1 MGDKAAYDLWWKNAV
16 IYCLDV
22 ELFADGNGDGCGDFP
37 GLTDKVDYLAGL
49 GVTCVWLM
57 PFYPTPNKDNGYDIS
72 DFYGVD
78 PRLGSLGDLVDF
90 LRAARE
96 GGLRVIADLVV
107 NHTSDQHPWFQSAR
121 ADEHSPYRDF
131 YVWADERP
139 EGPPG
144 VGFPDA
150 EDSNWDYDEVAGKW
164 FLHRFYS
171 HMPDLNIANPRVR
184 DEITKVVGYW
194 LELGLSGFRV
204 DAPPFVIEQTGTEAE
219 RHQDPPA
226 FLRDLRAFLNRRRG
240 DAILV
245 AEANLPP
252 DDQRRFFGD
261 EGGDEMHML
270 FNFLLNQQ
278 MFLALVRQD
287 PAPIV
292 TGLRELPMVPETNQW
307 AGFVKNH
314 DELTL
319 DKLSDDEREE
329 VFAALAPDPDMR
341 SFGRGIRRRVP
352 PMLDGDRDRIE
363 LLYSLAFTLPGSPV
377 LLYGEEIGLGDN
389 QAVEGRGAVR
399 VAMQWT
405 AGPHGGFTTGEP
417 AVPVV
422 ADGPFAPEHV
432 NVAAQRRDPGSL
444 LNWTERAIRT
454 RKELPELG
462 WGAWQVLDTDHPGV
476 LAHRCDWQGRGVV
489 VLHNPPPPRW
499 GSPQPPATSGSR
511 AARCTTCSPTV
522 ATTGPPPASRWP
534 WSGSATAGCA
544 CPADPSGRRRGLP
557 WNPL

>member
-1 MGDKAAYDLWWKNAV
+1 MGSKAAYDLWWKNAV
-16 IYCLDV
+16 IYCVDV
-22 ELFADGNGDGCGDFP
+22 ELFADANGDGIGDFP

-49 GVTCVWLM
+49 GVTCIWLM

-78 PRLGSLGDLVDF
+78 PRLGTLGDFVEF

-96 GGLRVIADLVV
+96 RGIRVIADLVV

-121 ADEHSPYRDF
+121 SDPASPFRDF
-131 YVWADERP
+131 YVWADEQP
-139 EGPPG
+139 EGPKD
-144 VGFPDA
+144 VVFPDA

-184 DEITKVVGYW
+184 DEISKVVGYW

-204 DAPPFVIEQTGTEAE
+204 DAAPFVIEQTDTEAE
-219 RHQDPPA
+219 RLQDPHA

-240 DAILV
+240 DAILL

-270 FNFLLNQQ
+270 FNFLLNQR
-278 MFLALVRQD
+278 MFLGLVRQD

-292 TGLRELPMVPETNQW
+292 TGLRELPPVPETNQW
-307 AGFVKNH
+307 ANFVKNH

-319 DKLSDDEREE
+319 DKLSEDEREE

-363 LLYSLAFTLPGSPV
+363 LLYSLAFTLPGSPL

-405 AGPHGGFTTGEP
+405 AGPNGGFTTGDP
-417 AVPVV
+417 AVPFV
-422 ADGPFAPEHV
+422 AVGPFAPEHV
-432 NVAAQRRDPGSL
+432 YLAAERRDPGSL
-444 LNWTERAIRT
+444 LKWTERAIRT

-462 WGAWQVLDTDHPGV
+462 WGAWRVLATDHPGV

-489 VLHNPPPPRW
+489 VLHNFHPD
-499 GSPQPPATSGSR
+499 PAEVTADLGDDVEAGR
-511 AARCTTCSPTV
+511 PMPDLFADRRYDR
-522 ATTGPPPASRWP
+522 ATTGERLALDRFGYRWL
-534 WSGSATAGCA
+534 
-544 CPADPSGRRRGLP
+544 RLP
-557 WNPL
+557 G

>member
-37 GLTDKVDYLAGL
+37 GLTGKVDYLAGL

-96 GGLRVIADLVV
+96 RGIRVIADLVV

-131 YVWADERP
+131 YVWADEQP

-144 VGFPDA
+144 VVFPDA

-184 DEITKVVGYW
+184 DEINKIVGYW

-204 DAPPFVIEQTGTEAE
+204 DAAPFVIELAGTEAE
-219 RHQDPPA
+219 HGQDPHN
-226 FLRDLRAFLNRRRG
+226 FLVNLRAFLNRRRG
-240 DAILV
+240 DAILL

-252 DDQRRFFGD
+252 EDQRRFFGD

-270 FNFLLNQQ
+270 FNFVLNQHI
-278 MFLALVRQD
+278 FLALVRQD

-292 TGLRELPMVPETNQW
+292 TALRELPPVPETNQW
-307 AGFVKNH
+307 ANFLKNH

-319 DKLSDDEREE
+319 DKLTEAEREE

-363 LLYSLAFTLPGSPV
+363 LLDSLLFTLPGTPV
-377 LLYGEEIGLGDN
+377 LLYGEEIGLGDD
-389 QAVEGRGAVR
+389 QRVEGRGAVR
-399 VAMQWT
+399 VAMQWSP
-405 AGPHGGFTTGEP
+405 GPNAGFTTGEP

-422 ADGPFAPEHV
+422 TEGPFGPDRV
-432 NVAAQRRDPGSL
+432 NVATQRRDPESL
-444 LNWTERAIRT
+444 LNWMERAVRT

-462 WGAWQVLDTDHPGV
+462 WGAWRVLDTDQPSV
-476 LAHRCDWQGRGVV
+476 LAHRCDWQGKGVL
-489 VLHNPPPPRW
+489 VLHNLGPGRVKV
-499 GSPQPPATSGSR
+499 
-511 AARCTTCSPTV
+511 TV
-522 ATTGPPPASRWP
+522 DLGDDVEAGRPMPDLLGNRHHDPATTGQPVALGGFGYRWL
-534 WSGSATAGCA
+534 
-544 CPADPSGRRRGLP
+544 RLP
-557 WNPL
+557 G

>member
-37 GLTDKVDYLAGL
+37 GLTGKVDYLAGL

-96 GGLRVIADLVV
+96 RGIRVIADLVV

-144 VGFPDA
+144 VVFPDA
-150 EDSNWDYDEVAGKW
+150 EDSNWDYDEIAGKW

-184 DEITKVVGYW
+184 DEINKIVGYW

-204 DAPPFVIEQTGTEAE
+204 DAAPFVIELAGTEAE
-219 RHQDPPA
+219 HGQDPHD
-226 FLRDLRAFLNRRRG
+226 FLVNLRAFLNRRRG
-240 DAILV
+240 DAILL

-252 DDQRRFFGD
+252 EDQRRFFGD

-270 FNFLLNQQ
+270 FDFVLNQHI
-278 MFLALVRQD
+278 FLALVRQD

-292 TGLRELPMVPETNQW
+292 TALRELPPVPETNQW
-307 AGFVKNH
+307 ANFIKNH

-319 DKLSDDEREE
+319 DKLTEAEREE

-363 LLYSLAFTLPGSPV
+363 LLYSLLFTLPGTPV
-377 LLYGEEIGLGDN
+377 LLYGEEIGLGDDPR
-389 QAVEGRGAVR
+389 VEGRGAVR
-399 VAMQWT
+399 VAMQWSP
-405 AGPHGGFTTGEP
+405 GPNAGFTTGDP

-422 ADGPFAPEHV
+422 TEGPFGPDRV
-432 NVAAQRRDPGSL
+432 NVATQRRDPESL
-444 LNWTERAIRT
+444 PNWMERAIRT

-462 WGAWQVLDTDHPGV
+462 WGAWRVLDTDQPSV
-476 LAHRCDWQGRGVV
+476 LAHRCDWQGKGVL
-489 VLHNPPPPRW
+489 VLHNLGPERVKVTIDLGDDVEAGRPMPDLLGNRHHDP
-499 GSPQPPATSGSR
+499 
-511 AARCTTCSPTV
+511 
-522 ATTGPPPASRWP
+522 ATTGQPLSLGGFGYRWL
-534 WSGSATAGCA
+534 
-544 CPADPSGRRRGLP
+544 RLP
-557 WNPL
+557 G

>member
-37 GLTDKVDYLAGL
+37 GLTGKVDYLAGL
-49 GVTCVWLM
+49 GVTCIWLM

-78 PRLGSLGDLVDF
+78 PRLGTLGDLVEF

-96 GGLRVIADLVV
+96 RGIRVIADLVV

-121 ADEHSPYRDF
+121 ADERSPWRDF
-131 YVWADERP
+131 YVWADEQP

-144 VGFPDA
+144 VVFPDA
-150 EDSNWDYDEVAGKW
+150 EDSNWDFDEVAGKW

-184 DEITKVVGYW
+184 DEINKIVGYW

-204 DAPPFVIEQTGTEAE
+204 DAAPFVIELAGTEAE
-219 RHQDPPA
+219 RGQDPHD
-226 FLRDLRAFLNRRRG
+226 FLVNLRAFLNRRRG
-240 DAILV
+240 DAILL

-252 DDQRRFFGD
+252 EDQRRFFGD

-270 FNFLLNQQ
+270 FNFVLNQHV
-278 MFLALVRQD
+278 FLALVRQD
-287 PAPIV
+287 PAPI
-292 TGLRELPMVPETNQW
+292 TKALREQPPVPETNQW
-307 AGFVKNH
+307 ANFVKNH

-319 DKLSDDEREE
+319 DKLSDDERQE

-352 PMLDGDRDRIE
+352 TMLEGDRDRME
-363 LLYSLAFTLPGSPV
+363 LLYSLLFTLPGSPV
-377 LLYGEEIGLGDN
+377 LLYGEEIGLGDD
-389 QAVEGRGAVR
+389 QRVEGRAAVR
-399 VAMQWT
+399 VAMQWSP
-405 AGPHGGFTTGEP
+405 GPKAGFTTGDP
-417 AVPVV
+417 AVPLVS
-422 ADGPFAPEHV
+422 DGPFGPDKV
-432 NVAAQRRDPGSL
+432 NVATERRDPESL
-444 LNWTERAIRT
+444 LNWMERAIRT

-462 WGAWQVLDTDHPGV
+462 WGAWRVLDTDHPAV
-476 LAHRCDWQGRGVV
+476 LAHRCDWQGRGVL
-489 VLHNPPPPRW
+489 VLHNLGPEPVKVGVDLGDDVEAGRPLADLLGNRHHEP
-499 GSPQPPATSGSR
+499 
-511 AARCTTCSPTV
+511 
-522 ATTGPPPASRWP
+522 ATTGQPMALHGFGYRWL
-534 WSGSATAGCA
+534 
-544 CPADPSGRRRGLP
+544 RLP
-557 WNPL
+557 G

>member
-37 GLTDKVDYLAGL
+37 GLTGKVDYLAGL
-49 GVTCVWLM
+49 GVTCIWLM

-78 PRLGSLGDLVDF
+78 PRLGSLGDLVEF

-96 GGLRVIADLVV
+96 RGIRVIADLVV

-121 ADEHSPYRDF
+121 ADERSPFRDF
-131 YVWADERP
+131 YVWADEQP
-139 EGPPG
+139 EGPQG
-144 VGFPDA
+144 VVFPDA

-184 DEITKVVGYW
+184 DEINKIVGYW

-204 DAPPFVIEQTGTEAE
+204 DAAPFVIELAGTEAE
-219 RHQDPPA
+219 RGQDPHD
-226 FLRDLRAFLNRRRG
+226 FLVNLRAFLNRRRG
-240 DAILV
+240 DAILL

-252 DDQRRFFGD
+252 EDQRRFFGD

-270 FNFLLNQQ
+270 FNFVLNQHV
-278 MFLALVRQD
+278 FLALVRQD

-292 TGLRELPMVPETNQW
+292 EALRELPQVPEANQW
-307 AGFVKNH
+307 ANFIKNH

-319 DKLSDDEREE
+319 DKLTEAEREE

-352 PMLDGDRDRIE
+352 TMLEGDRDRME
-363 LLYSLAFTLPGSPV
+363 LLYSLLFTLPGSPV
-377 LLYGEEIGLGDN
+377 LLYGEEIGLGDD
-389 QAVEGRGAVR
+389 QRVSGRGAVR
-399 VAMQWT
+399 VAMQWSPGAT
-405 AGPHGGFTTGEP
+405 AGFTTGEP
-417 AVPVV
+417 AVPLVTE
-422 ADGPFAPEHV
+422 GPFGPDRV
-432 NVAAQRRDPGSL
+432 NVATQRRDPESL
-444 LNWTERAIRT
+444 LNWMERAVRT

-462 WGAWQVLDTDHPGV
+462 WGAWRVLEADQPSV
-476 LAHRCDWQGRGVV
+476 LAHRCDWLGRGVL
-489 VLHNPPPPRW
+489 VLHNLGPDRVKV
-499 GSPQPPATSGSR
+499 
-511 AARCTTCSPTV
+511 TV
-522 ATTGPPPASRWP
+522 DLGDDVEAGRPMPDLLGNRHHDPATTGQPLTLSGFGYRWL
-534 WSGSATAGCA
+534 
-544 CPADPSGRRRGLP
+544 RLP
-557 WNPL
+557 G

>member
-1 MGDKAAYDLWWKNAV
+1 MGPKAAYDLWWKNTV
-16 IYCLDV
+16 IYCVDV
-22 ELFADGNGDGCGDFP
+22 ELFCDSNGDGVGDFP

-49 GVTCVWLM
+49 GVTCIWLM

-78 PRLGSLGDLVDF
+78 PRLGTLGDLVEF

-96 GGLRVIADLVV
+96 RGIRVIADLVV

-121 ADEHSPYRDF
+121 ADPGSPFRDF
-131 YVWADERP
+131 YVWADEQP
-139 EGPPG
+139 DGPKD
-144 VGFPDA
+144 VVFPDA

-204 DAPPFVIEQTGTEAE
+204 DAAPFVIEQTGTEAE
-219 RHQDPPA
+219 RGQDPHA

-292 TGLRELPMVPETNQW
+292 TGLRELPTVPETNQW

-405 AGPHGGFTTGEP
+405 AGPHGGFTQGEP

-432 NVAAQRRDPGSL
+432 NVAAQHRDPGSL

-462 WGAWQVLDTDHPGV
+462 WGAWQVLDADHPGV

-489 VLHNPPPPRW
+489 VLHNFHPDPVEV
-499 GSPQPPATSGSR
+499 
-511 AARCTTCSPTV
+511 TV
-522 ATTGPPPASRWP
+522 DLGDDAEPGRVMPELFADRPYDQATTGEPMALERFGYRWL
-534 WSGSATAGCA
+534 
-544 CPADPSGRRRGLP
+544 RLP
-557 WNPL
+557 G

>member
-37 GLTDKVDYLAGL
+37 GLTGKVDYLAGL
-49 GVTCVWLM
+49 GVTCIWLM

-78 PRLGSLGDLVDF
+78 PRLGSLGDLVEF

-96 GGLRVIADLVV
+96 RGIRVIADLVV

-121 ADEHSPYRDF
+121 ADERSPFRDF
-131 YVWADERP
+131 YVWADEQP
-139 EGPPG
+139 EGPQG
-144 VGFPDA
+144 VVFPDA

-184 DEITKVVGYW
+184 DEINKIVGYW

-204 DAPPFVIEQTGTEAE
+204 DAAPFVIELAGTEAE
-219 RHQDPPA
+219 RGQDPHD
-226 FLRDLRAFLNRRRG
+226 FLVNLRAFLNRRRG
-240 DAILV
+240 DAILL

-252 DDQRRFFGD
+252 EDQRRFFGD

-270 FNFLLNQQ
+270 FNFVLNQHV
-278 MFLALVRQD
+278 FLALVRQD

-292 TGLRELPMVPETNQW
+292 EALRELPPVPEANQW
-307 AGFVKNH
+307 ANFIKNH

-319 DKLSDDEREE
+319 DKLTEAEREE

-352 PMLDGDRDRIE
+352 TMLEGDRDRME
-363 LLYSLAFTLPGSPV
+363 LLYSLLFTLPGSPV
-377 LLYGEEIGLGDN
+377 LLYGEEIGLGDD
-389 QAVEGRGAVR
+389 QRVSGRGAVR
-399 VAMQWT
+399 VAMQWSPGAT
-405 AGPHGGFTTGEP
+405 AGFTTGEP
-417 AVPVV
+417 AVPLVTE
-422 ADGPFAPEHV
+422 GPFGPDRV
-432 NVAAQRRDPGSL
+432 NVATQRRDPESL
-444 LNWTERAIRT
+444 LNWMERAIRT

-462 WGAWQVLDTDHPGV
+462 WGAWRVLEADQPSV
-476 LAHRCDWQGRGVV
+476 LAHRCDWLGRGVL
-489 VLHNPPPPRW
+489 VLHNLGPDRVKVSVDLGDDVEAGRPMPDLLGNRHHDP
-499 GSPQPPATSGSR
+499 
-511 AARCTTCSPTV
+511 
-522 ATTGPPPASRWP
+522 ATTGQPLTLSGFGYRWL
-534 WSGSATAGCA
+534 
-544 CPADPSGRRRGLP
+544 RLP
-557 WNPL
+557 G

>member
-37 GLTDKVDYLAGL
+37 GLTGKVDYLAGL

-96 GGLRVIADLVV
+96 RGIRVIADLVV

-131 YVWADERP
+131 YVWADEQP

-144 VGFPDA
+144 VVFPDA

-184 DEITKVVGYW
+184 DEINKIVGYW

-204 DAPPFVIEQTGTEAE
+204 DAAPFVIELAGTEAE
-219 RHQDPPA
+219 RGQDPHD
-226 FLRDLRAFLNRRRG
+226 FLVNLRAFLNRRRG
-240 DAILV
+240 DAILL

-252 DDQRRFFGD
+252 EDQRRFFGD

-270 FNFLLNQQ
+270 FNFVLNQHV
-278 MFLALVRQD
+278 FLALVRQD
-287 PAPIV
+287 PAPI
-292 TGLRELPMVPETNQW
+292 TKALREQPPVPETNQW
-307 AGFVKNH
+307 ANFVKNH

-319 DKLSDDEREE
+319 DKLSDDERQE

-352 PMLDGDRDRIE
+352 TMLEGDRDRME
-363 LLYSLAFTLPGSPV
+363 LLYSLLFTLPGSPV
-377 LLYGEEIGLGDN
+377 LLYGEEIGLGDD
-389 QAVEGRGAVR
+389 QRVEGRAAVR
-399 VAMQWT
+399 VAMQWSP
-405 AGPHGGFTTGEP
+405 GPKAGFTTGDP
-417 AVPVV
+417 AVPLVS
-422 ADGPFAPEHV
+422 DGPFGPDKV
-432 NVAAQRRDPGSL
+432 NVATERRDPESL
-444 LNWTERAIRT
+444 LNWMERAIRT

-462 WGAWQVLDTDHPGV
+462 WGAWRVLDTDHPAV
-476 LAHRCDWQGRGVV
+476 LAHRCDWQGRGVL
-489 VLHNPPPPRW
+489 VLHNLGPEPVKVGVDLGDDVEAGRPLADLLGNRHHEP
-499 GSPQPPATSGSR
+499 
-511 AARCTTCSPTV
+511 
-522 ATTGPPPASRWP
+522 ATTGQPMALHGFGYRWL
-534 WSGSATAGCA
+534 
-544 CPADPSGRRRGLP
+544 RLP
-557 WNPL
+557 G

>member
-1 MGDKAAYDLWWKNAV
+1 MGNKAAYDLWWKNAV

-37 GLTDKVDYLAGL
+37 GLTGKVDYLAGL
-49 GVTCVWLM
+49 GVTCIWLM

-78 PRLGSLGDLVDF
+78 PRLGSLGDLVEF

-96 GGLRVIADLVV
+96 RGIRVIADLVV

-121 ADEHSPYRDF
+121 ADERSPFRDF
-131 YVWADERP
+131 YVWADEQP
-139 EGPPG
+139 EGPQG
-144 VGFPDA
+144 VVFPDA

-184 DEITKVVGYW
+184 DEINKIVGYW

-204 DAPPFVIEQTGTEAE
+204 DAAPFVIELAGTEAE
-219 RHQDPPA
+219 RGQDPHD
-226 FLRDLRAFLNRRRG
+226 FLVNLRAFLNRRRG
-240 DAILV
+240 DAILL

-252 DDQRRFFGD
+252 EDQRRFFGD

-270 FNFLLNQQ
+270 FNFVLNQHV
-278 MFLALVRQD
+278 FLALVRQD

-292 TGLRELPMVPETNQW
+292 EALRELPPVPEANQW
-307 AGFVKNH
+307 ANFIKNH

-319 DKLSDDEREE
+319 DKLTEAEREE

-352 PMLDGDRDRIE
+352 TMLEGDRDRME
-363 LLYSLAFTLPGSPV
+363 LLYSLLFTLPGSPV
-377 LLYGEEIGLGDN
+377 LLYGEEIGLGDD
-389 QAVEGRGAVR
+389 QRVSGRGAVR
-399 VAMQWT
+399 VAMQWSPGAT
-405 AGPHGGFTTGEP
+405 AGFTTGEP
-417 AVPVV
+417 AVPLVTE
-422 ADGPFAPEHV
+422 GPFGPDRV
-432 NVAAQRRDPGSL
+432 NVATQRRDPESL
-444 LNWTERAIRT
+444 LNWMERAVRT

-462 WGAWQVLDTDHPGV
+462 WGAWRVLEADQPSV
-476 LAHRCDWQGRGVV
+476 LAHRCDWLGRGVL
-489 VLHNPPPPRW
+489 VLHNLGPDRVKVSVDLGDDVEAGRPMPDLLGNRHHDP
-499 GSPQPPATSGSR
+499 
-511 AARCTTCSPTV
+511 
-522 ATTGPPPASRWP
+522 ATTGQPLTLSGFGYRWL
-534 WSGSATAGCA
+534 
-544 CPADPSGRRRGLP
+544 RLP
-557 WNPL
+557 G